1 MSRSDRSLTLD
12 GLDHL
17 AQRAGMRIEPEA
29 REGLL
34 RRVQQLEREV
44 RSFEPVVEPE
54 DEPLASL
61 PFEAVEGD

>member
-1 MSRSDRSLTLD
+1 
-12 GLDHL
+12 
-17 AQRAGMRIEPEA
+17 MRIEPEA